1 MNITWILI
9 FIVQAITQV
18 LLYFAFLHRGR
29 KDRKALYFADNN
41 KLEALWSV
49 IPVILAGLILYG
61 LYAWTNIMFIDEED
75 DAIVVEL
82 YGQQFYWAARVSGE
96 DNVLGKA
103 NEVYRRS

>member
-18 LLYFAFLHRGR
+18 LLYYFAFKYRR
-29 KDRKALYFADNN
+29 KDRKALYFANN

-49 IPVILAGLILYG
+49 IPVMAGLILYG

-82 YGQQFYWAARVSGE
+82 YGQQFYWARVSGE
-96 DNVLGKA
+96 DNVLGK
-103 NEVYRRS
+103 RLM

>member
-18 LLYFAFLHRGR
+18 LLYYFAFKYRGR
-29 KDRKALYFADNN
+29 KDRKALYFADN

-49 IPVILAGLILYG
+49 IPHHIGWVNTIR
-61 LYAWTNIMFIDEED
+61 YAWTNIMFIDEED

-82 YGQQFYWAARVSGE
+82 YGHSSIGQLEFQVKIMF
-96 DNVLGKA
+96 
-103 NEVYRRS
+103 

>member
-1 MNITWILI
+1 VLKLITYEYNVDTNFYSSGDNHSAVII
-9 FIVQAITQV
+9 FCFFT
-18 LLYFAFLHRGR
+18 YRGR

-82 YGQQFYWAARVSGE
+82 YGQQFYWALEFQV
-96 DNVLGKA
+96 KIMF
-103 NEVYRRS
+103 

>member
-1 MNITWILI
+1 
-9 FIVQAITQV
+9 V
-18 LLYFAFLHRGR
+18 RRSGR

-41 KLEALWSV
+41 VGGTLSV
-49 IPVILAGLILYG
+49 IPAIILAGLILYG

-103 NEVYRRS
+103 NVRYIEGVLG